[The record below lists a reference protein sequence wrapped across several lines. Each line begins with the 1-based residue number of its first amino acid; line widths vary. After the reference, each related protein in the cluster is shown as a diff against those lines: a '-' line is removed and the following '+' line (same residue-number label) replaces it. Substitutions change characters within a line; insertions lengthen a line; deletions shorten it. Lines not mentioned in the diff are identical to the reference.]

1 MRVRF
6 PLPALDIF
14 HEMKTSLI
22 ALLYQNLAKPLFF
35 LFDPEFIHDSISS
48 SGKFLGK
55 SELGRNFTRSLF
67 HFSHPSLKQKVAGV
81 TFNNPVGLSAGFDKD
96 ANLMQILPNV
106 GFGFMEVG
114 TVTHNPYEGNSKP
127 RLYRLKK
134 SKGLVVYYGL
144 KNLGVEKIVEKL
156 KKSPRNFPIILSVGK
171 TNCAETSTDK
181 AGVNDYKDCL
191 SYADAHNAGD
201 IYDINIS
208 CPNTFGGEPFTT
220 AEKLDVLLKK
230 LRTVKTKKPMFIKMP
245 INVPWE
251 EFKKMLDVAVKYRI
265 TGVIIGNLNKD
276 HKDKNVFDEIP
287 RHVKG
292 GISGR
297 PTWRLSNELISK
309 TYQEY
314 GDKLIIIGVGGI
326 FSAEDA
332 YEKIKRGA
340 TLVQLITG
348 MIFQGP
354 QLIGEINRGIADK
367 LQRDG
372 YKNVSEAVG
381 SYYK

>member
-1 MRVRF
+1 MSF
-6 PLPALDIF
+6 
-14 HEMKTSLI
+14 TSFF
-22 ALLYQNLAKPLFF
+22 YQNIAKPIFF
-35 LFDPEFIHDSISS
+35 QFDPEFIHDTISNT
-48 SGKFLGK
+48 GKFLGK
-55 SELGRNFTRSLF
+55 SKIGRNITKELF
-67 HFSHPSLKQKVAGV
+67 HFSHPSLKQKIAGI
-81 TFNNPVGLSAGFDKD
+81 TFSNPVGLSAGFDKNAD
-96 ANLMQILPNV
+96 LMNIMPSV

-114 TVTHNPYEGNSKP
+114 TVTHKPYEGNPKP

-134 SKGLVVYYGL
+134 SRGLVVYYGL
-144 KNLGVEKIVEKL
+144 KNIGVEKIVEKL
-156 KKSPRNFPIILSVGK
+156 KDRPKNFPIIMSVGK
-171 TNCAETSTDK
+171 TNCEETSTDK
-181 AGVNDYKDCL
+181 AGVADYKDCL
-191 SYADAHNAGD
+191 KYAVEHNSGD

-220 AEKLDVLLKK
+220 AQKLDVLLKE
-230 LRTVKTKKPMFIKMP
+230 LRKIKTNKPLFIKMP
-245 INVPWE
+245 INIEWK
-251 EFKKMLDVAVKYRI
+251 EFKKMLDVAVKYKV

-287 RHVKG
+287 KHVKG

-297 PTWRLSNELISK
+297 PTWRLSNDLISK

-326 FSAEDA
+326 FSAADA

-348 MIFQGP
+348 MIYEGP
-354 QLIGEINRGIADK
+354 QLIGDINRDLVNL

-372 YKNVSEAVG
+372 YKNISEAVG
-381 SYYK
+381 SYYN